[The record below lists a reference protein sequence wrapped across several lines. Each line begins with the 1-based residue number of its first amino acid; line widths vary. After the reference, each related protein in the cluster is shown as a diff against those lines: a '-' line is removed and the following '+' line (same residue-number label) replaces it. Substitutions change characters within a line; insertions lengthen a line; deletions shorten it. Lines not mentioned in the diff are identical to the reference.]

1 MEFQSSPSPNF
12 LSPRGEDGGE
22 GLSSKEL
29 SYKIVGI
36 AMEVHRELGA
46 GFLESVYDEV
56 FGIEL
61 EKGGLNFE
69 YQKELPIIYKG
80 EKLKKEFRVDYLIE
94 KIILVEN
101 KATKGITEIDEAQIH
116 NYLKATSLKLGIIIN
131 YSLPSLEYKRILR

>member
-1 MEFQSSPSPNF
+1 
-12 LSPRGEDGGE
+12 
-22 GLSSKEL
+22 
-29 SYKIVGI
+29 
-36 AMEVHRELGA
+36 MEVHRELGA

-101 KATKGITEIDEAQIH
+101 KATKGITEIDEAQMH
-116 NYLKATSLKLGIIIN
+116 NYLEATSLKLGIIIN